1 MNSVALAKLDSK
13 RLSAFLADPGETRVV
28 LLHGEDA
35 GLARELADTLT
46 RNITGGDDMCVID
59 VAKDAWRDAGLL
71 AAEAATMALLGGR
84 RVLRVRDAGDGF
96 AAAAKNALEGPGP
109 GLVIMEG
116 GEMPARSKLRS
127 LLEAAPRA
135 AVIAC
140 YRERG
145 AELAASVRRIL
156 AEYEVTI
163 DQPALD
169 WLVQNQGDDRMR
181 MRRELEKLALYVGA
195 GQRAGEAEVLA
206 CVAEGHELTL
216 DEALQAAMLGNV
228 PAADQALAASIAD
241 GLNPVQAVRGAL
253 RHVQRLQQAATAM
266 AEGMSAGD
274 ALGSLRPPVFFRARP
289 AMEQALRRWRPAQL
303 EALGI
308 ALLETERRT
317 KTTGMNDVAVVRQM
331 VLGIAHQAARRG

>member
-1 MNSVALAKLDSK
+1 
-13 RLSAFLADPGETRVV
+13 
-28 LLHGEDA
+28 
-35 GLARELADTLT
+35 
-46 RNITGGDDMCVID
+46 
-59 VAKDAWRDAGLL
+59 
-71 AAEAATMALLGGR
+71 MALLGGR

-156 AEYEVTI
+156 AEYEVSI

>member
-1 MNSVALAKLDSK
+1 VAKLDAR
-13 RLSAFLADPGETRVV
+13 RLSAFLANPGDTRVV

-59 VAKDAWRDAGLL
+59 VPKDAWRDAGLL

-96 AAAAKNALEGPGP
+96 ANAAKAALDGPGP

-116 GEMPARSKLRS
+116 GEMVARSKLRA

-135 AVIAC
+135 AVITC

-145 AELAASVRRIL
+145 ADLAASARRIL
-156 AEYEVTI
+156 EEFQVTI

-181 MRRELEKLALYVGA
+181 LRRELEKLALYVGP
-195 GQRAGEAEVLA
+195 GNRAGEADVLA

-216 DEALQAAMLGNV
+216 DEALQSAMLGEIA
-228 PAADQALAASIAD
+228 AADQALAASFAD

-253 RHVQRLQQAATAM
+253 RHVQRMQQAAIAM
-266 AEGMSAGD
+266 SEGMSAGD

-289 AMEQALRRWRPAQL
+289 AMERALRKWRPAQL
-303 EALGI
+303 EALGV

-331 VLGIAHQAARRG
+331 VLGIAHQAARR

>member
-1 MNSVALAKLDSK
+1 
-13 RLSAFLADPGETRVV
+13 
-28 LLHGEDA
+28 
-35 GLARELADTLT
+35 
-46 RNITGGDDMCVID
+46 MCVID

-116 GEMPARSKLRS
+116 GEMQARGKLRS

-145 AELAASVRRIL
+145 AELAASARRIL

-195 GQRAGEAEVLA
+195 GQRAGEADVLA

-253 RHVQRLQQAATAM
+253 RHVQRLQQAAAAM

-303 EALGI
+303 EALGV